1 MNDIVN
7 KIGNITTQIEKA
19 AQKIAELNSLINKN
33 RNGKKLLSDRIKL
46 IDNRIKSLLDKLK
59 EN

>member
-19 AQKIAELNSLINKN
+19 VQKIAELNSLINKN